1 MENYFR
7 EKKRFVARRK
17 RSEGSGRLG
26 PTTDTSQ
33 NPVEQDEDDYKRPL
47 EDMLLK
53 VREKKDASHQT
64 YWLPESPYSLG
75 GYAEYVPV
83 RQMVVAASQ
92 AAVQDEEGG
101 WSLQLFSLQNL
112 CTTSLKVLVPGYPLE
127 GILFTATQRPQEGL
141 SVPQLDLPAVIDYMR
156 SFFETGIHL
165 LEVVQDKTRVTT
177 RFVVGSWKDPRM
189 PDLPFYTPRAHG
201 GPFFRNRYGNYSM
214 LKTVKLYRSARRL
227 NHNLEFFISVSRE
240 QKTRLEEMCNQA

>member
-33 NPVEQDEDDYKRPL
+33 NPVEQ
-47 EDMLLK
+47 
-53 VREKKDASHQT
+53 
-64 YWLPESPYSLG
+64 
-75 GYAEYVPV
+75 
-83 RQMVVAASQ
+83 
-92 AAVQDEEGG
+92 
-101 WSLQLFSLQNL
+101 
-112 CTTSLKVLVPGYPLE
+112 VLVPGYPLE

-141 SVPQLDLPAVIDYMR
+141 SVLQLDLPAVIDYMR